1 MGRANAGS
9 HPTMTVPS
17 ERPSIIRSYGNMV
30 HEIAKVA
37 QQANVG
43 DPWLSEFL
51 MACRSGG
58 RGRTGVLSG
67 DISYQV
73 HGAGACFN
81 LSDGREIDVDVDP
94 ASGEAIFDLWRLKQF
109 ARSCGLSATDRELE
123 SGLADG
129 TASGDLRVVR
139 PGWYALSTE
148 QHGLDPPQRPGHH
161 GPDRNLEQGPVRVL
175 LPRRWLM
182 HGFGFFRDDHDPQH
196 SVRVAA
202 GEQADRDNVVGY
214 LSRGELLV
222 GSPGVKPCLMGDDE
236 LVEIHVLTDGEWFWP
251 AELPH
256 YVECHAVVVPDAFL
270 SRMRSLDYRVPSV
283 DQRRLEEIAGELLD
297 P

>member
-1 MGRANAGS
+1 
-9 HPTMTVPS
+9 
-17 ERPSIIRSYGNMV
+17 
-30 HEIAKVA
+30 
-37 QQANVG
+37 
-43 DPWLSEFL
+43 
-51 MACRSGG
+51 
-58 RGRTGVLSG
+58 
-67 DISYQV
+67 
-73 HGAGACFN
+73 
-81 LSDGREIDVDVDP
+81 
-94 ASGEAIFDLWRLKQF
+94 
-109 ARSCGLSATDRELE
+109 
-123 SGLADG
+123 
-129 TASGDLRVVR
+129 
-139 PGWYALSTE
+139 
-148 QHGLDPPQRPGHH
+148 
-161 GPDRNLEQGPVRVL
+161 
-175 LPRRWLM
+175 M